1 MVSILILI
9 YLKKTAQKDILYL
22 YIYKMTDILK
32 KNKSNDSL
40 IEEYLN
46 NITSRC
52 EEKMPIIKKPT
63 KVSDDKISIPTINT
77 YNQLVYNNYNVT
89 QLKNFAKY
97 YKLKISGNKTQ
108 LVSRIYSYL
117 YFSFYIIKIQK
128 VFRRTLVKKY
138 KELHGPASFN
148 RKLCINTDDF
158 VSMEPIEEIN
168 FHQFISYKD
177 VDDFIYGFDITSLH
191 NLFLKSGDKIKNPY
205 NRNLIPDSLFKNI
218 KQLIRIGKILKINI
232 NLSFED
238 DIKNVSNEKAIELR
252 ALTLFQNIDALGNYS
267 NANWFLSLNRNQLIK
282 LIRELA
288 DIWNYRAQLPIQTK
302 RNICPP
308 VGDPFRNLS
317 IQYINQEENLWN
329 VKKVILEVLEKF
341 VNSGIDKDSK
351 ALGAYYV
358 LGALTLVNS
367 EAATSLPWLFQSVNY
382 F

>member
-1 MVSILILI
+1 
-9 YLKKTAQKDILYL
+9 
-22 YIYKMTDILK
+22 MTDILK
-32 KNKSNDSL
+32 KNKNHESL

-46 NITSRC
+46 NITSKC

-117 YFSFYIIKIQK
+117 YFSCYIIKIQK
-128 VFRRTLVKKY
+128 VFRRMLVKKY

-148 RKLCINTDDF
+148 RKLCTNTDDF
-158 VSMEPIEEIN
+158 VSIEPIEEIN

-177 VDDFIYGFDITSLH
+177 VDDFIYGFDITSLY

-218 KQLIRIGKILKINI
+218 RQLIRIGKILKINI
-232 NLSFED
+232 NLNLED
-238 DIKNVSNEKAIELR
+238 DIKNVSNEKAIELK

-267 NANWFLSLNRNQLIK
+267 NANWFLSLNRIELIK
-282 LIRELA
+282 LIRKLA

-308 VGDPFRNLS
+308 VGDPFRSLS